1 MNLNVD
7 DSEIL
12 EKNKTQK
19 LIKRALDIIISFSLF
34 MVICPF
40 ILFICIAIRLDSKG
54 SPIYKQVRL
63 GYKEKSFTIYKLR
76 TMYDH
81 SSDGNLSAPKSGDAR
96 VTRVGNILR
105 KTSIDE
111 LPQLFNV
118 IRGDMSLIGPRA
130 VPAKEIELRI
140 KKMLLNHPDEEAIY
154 RKAMHIRML
163 SKPGISGMAQAYG
176 RSSLTAE
183 VATAYDVYYSMNYSL
198 RLDCKIFFKT
208 ITTVL
213 FQRGAN

>member
-1 MNLNVD
+1 
-7 DSEIL
+7 
-12 EKNKTQK
+12 
-19 LIKRALDIIISFSLF
+19 
-34 MVICPF
+34 
-40 ILFICIAIRLDSKG
+40 
-54 SPIYKQVRL
+54 
-63 GYKEKSFTIYKLR
+63 
-76 TMYDH
+76 
-81 SSDGNLSAPKSGDAR
+81 
-96 VTRVGNILR
+96 
-105 KTSIDE
+105 
-111 LPQLFNV
+111 
-118 IRGDMSLIGPRA
+118 MSLIGPRA
-130 VPAKEIELRI
+130 VPEKEIELRI

-154 RKAMHIRML
+154 RKAMHIRVL